1 MTRVTNGVA
10 TLKRRKRIL
19 KQTRGY
25 FGNKSRL
32 FRYANDAYWR
42 AGAYAFRDRRKKKS
56 EFRQLWIIRINAAC
70 RAAGI
75 SYSRLI
81 HGLKNLHIDLNR
93 KQLSELAIRNEAGF
107 KTLIE
112 QVLTSKPATSLTE
125 EKAATKEKTPVCPK
139 NAATTEKIRKK
150 AVKKADTTHS

>member
-10 TLKRRKRIL
+10 TRKRRKRIL

-42 AGAYAFRDRRKKKS
+42 AGAYAFRDRRKKKG
-56 EFRQLWIIRINAAC
+56 EFRRLWIVRINAAC

-75 SYSRLI
+75 SYSRFI
-81 HGLKNLHIDLNR
+81 NGLKNCNIELDR
-93 KQLSELAIRNEAGF
+93 KQLSELAIRNEEGF
-107 KTLIE
+107 KALLE
-112 QVLTSKPATSLTE
+112 QVLKVCKTTSKVDASSAPSKPATKKSAKKSVKSGS
-125 EKAATKEKTPVCPK
+125 EKV
-139 NAATTEKIRKK
+139 ATTE
-150 AVKKADTTHS
+150 ATD

>member
-10 TLKRRKRIL
+10 TRKRRKRIL

-42 AGAYAFRDRRKKKS
+42 AGAYAFRDRRKKKG
-56 EFRQLWIIRINAAC
+56 EFRRLWIVRINAAC

-75 SYSRLI
+75 SYSRFI
-81 HGLKNLHIDLNR
+81 NGLKKCNIELDR
-93 KQLSELAIRNEAGF
+93 KQLSELAIRNEEGF
-107 KTLIE
+107 KALIA
-112 QVLTSKPATSLTE
+112 QVLQACKATSKVDASALSKPAMKKSAKRTAKLSA
-125 EKAATKEKTPVCPK
+125 EKADAGD
-139 NAATTEKIRKK
+139 ASA
-150 AVKKADTTHS
+150 

>member
-10 TLKRRKRIL
+10 TRQRRKRLL

-42 AGAYAFRDRRKKKS
+42 AGAFAFRDRRKKKS
-56 EFRQLWIIRINAAC
+56 EFRQLWIVRINAAC
-70 RAAGI
+70 RAAGL
-75 SYSRLI
+75 SYSRFI
-81 HGLKNLHIDLNR
+81 NGLKQLNIQLDR

-107 KTLIE
+107 QLIVDQVR
-112 QVLTSKPATSLTE
+112 QVLKS
-125 EKAATKEKTPVCPK
+125 
-139 NAATTEKIRKK
+139 
-150 AVKKADTTHS
+150 

>member
-10 TLKRRKRIL
+10 TRKRRKRIL

-42 AGAYAFRDRRKKKS
+42 AGAYAFRDRRKKKG
-56 EFRQLWIIRINAAC
+56 EFRRLWIVRINAAC

-75 SYSRLI
+75 SYSRFI
-81 HGLKNLHIDLNR
+81 NGLKKCNIELDR
-93 KQLSELAIRNEAGF
+93 KQLSELAIRNEEGF
-107 KTLIE
+107 KALIA
-112 QVLTSKPATSLTE
+112 QVLKACGADSKADGSASAKPAA
-125 EKAATKEKTPVCPK
+125 K
-139 NAATTEKIRKK
+139 R
-150 AVKKADTTHS
+150 AVKKAEKLGAEAGDTSA

>member
-10 TLKRRKRIL
+10 TRQRRKRLL

-42 AGAYAFRDRRKKKS
+42 AGAFAFRDRRKKKS
-56 EFRQLWIIRINAAC
+56 EFRQLWIVRINAAC
-70 RAAGI
+70 RAAGL
-75 SYSRLI
+75 SYSRFI
-81 HGLKNLHIDLNR
+81 NGLKQLNIQLDR

-107 KTLIE
+107 QSIVDQVR
-112 QVLTSKPATSLTE
+112 QVL
-125 EKAATKEKTPVCPK
+125 KA
-139 NAATTEKIRKK
+139 
-150 AVKKADTTHS
+150 

>member
-10 TLKRRKRIL
+10 TRKRRKRIL

-42 AGAYAFRDRRKKKS
+42 AGAYAFRDRRKKKG
-56 EFRQLWIIRINAAC
+56 EFRRLWIVRINAAC

-75 SYSRLI
+75 SYSRFI
-81 HGLKNLHIDLNR
+81 NGLKKCNIELDR
-93 KQLSELAIRNEAGF
+93 KQLSELAIRNEEGF

-112 QVLTSKPATSLTE
+112 QVLKACGTNSKVDVATLSRPASKRSSKKSAKASS
-125 EKAATKEKTPVCPK
+125 EKVET
-139 NAATTEKIRKK
+139 
-150 AVKKADTTHS
+150 ADASA

>member
-32 FRYANDAYWR
+32 YRYAKDAYWR

-81 HGLKNLHIDLNR
+81 HGLKTLEITLNR

-112 QVLTSKPATSLTE
+112 QVLNAKSAAPQAE
-125 EKAATKEKTPVCPK
+125 EKQPVHSKKMGAAKKSNPKAMKKTDAP
-139 NAATTEKIRKK
+139 
-150 AVKKADTTHS
+150 HS